1 LRANRALKAMNSFNF
16 LPYRTWALAQRRQ
29 RFLGRLVGG
38 ACWAV
43 LALLL
48 QRAWLGHLQAEQG
61 RVQGVLQAAL
71 LKLAQNTA
79 SLDGQKPA
87 LDEVKAHYM
96 AIRDLQAERNAS
108 VHLFNRLLPLVPGG
122 LSLTQLSLAAGQVDL
137 QGQAQQPNQVTR
149 FFQEL
154 NASPAFDQVEWRDFA
169 RQSASPQAL
178 GLGFSLRAH
187 LRLPTAEEME
197 P

>member
-1 LRANRALKAMNSFNF
+1 MNSFNF

-29 RFLGRLVGG
+29 RFLGRLLAG

-48 QRAWLGHLQAEQG
+48 LRAWLVHLQAEQG

-71 LKLAQNTA
+71 LKLAQKTA
-79 SLDGQKPA
+79 SLDGQKPVQ
-87 LDEVKAHYM
+87 DEVKAHYM

-108 VHLFNRLLPLVPGG
+108 VHLFNRLLPLVPAGV
-122 LSLTQLSLAAGQVDL
+122 SLTQLSLAAGQVDI
-137 QGQAQQPNQVTR
+137 QGQAQQPKQVTR

-154 NASPAFDQVEWRDFA
+154 NVSPAFDQVQWRDFA

-187 LRLPTAEEME
+187 LRLPTSEEME